1 MAGVHQP
8 HAQHWSWRDGG
19 AVVSLPASC
28 CALSLPKLV
37 FFAWPRG
44 AGGVGSEATS
54 CVHFCCVSPAQPRA
68 WWFHPA
74 ALFLSFCCIWVKSG
88 GRELGWVGQCLDTVW
103 RDTGG
108 PSGFGVPF
116 PPLLVPSRDTA
127 VGAASSLAPQS
138 GFARACAPAHGTVA
152 ALRRVDTAAVQS
164 GM

>member
-1 MAGVHQP
+1 M
-8 HAQHWSWRDGG
+8 
-19 AVVSLPASC
+19 SLPASC

-37 FFAWPRG
+37 FFAWPHG

-54 CVHFCCVSPAQPRA
+54 CVRFCCVSPAQPRA
-68 WWFHPA
+68 WWFHPV
-74 ALFLSFCCIWVKSG
+74 ALFLSFCCVWVKKG
-88 GRELGWVGQCLDTVW
+88 EEGLGRVGQCLDTVW
-103 RDTGG
+103 RDTDV
-108 PSGFGVPF
+108 PCGFGVPI

-138 GFARACAPAHGTVA
+138 GFARACASARGTVA